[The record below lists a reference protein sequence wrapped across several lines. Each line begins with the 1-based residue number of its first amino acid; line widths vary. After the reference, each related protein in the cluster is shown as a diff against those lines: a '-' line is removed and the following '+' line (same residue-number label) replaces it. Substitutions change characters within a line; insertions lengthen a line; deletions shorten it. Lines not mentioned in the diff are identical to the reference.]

1 MMTKEHQKEYAK
13 ERYQKNKEHIKECSK
28 EWRKNNIEHK
38 KEYDKEYYQKNKESL
53 TKRILTWRENNIE
66 RYEAQRKKRRNTE
79 RGFMRTLWQSIK
91 DSGRDNSFKD
101 FDDFYNHWLE
111 QKKIYGMKC
120 PATGVEMTTKSLF
133 NKKEKYKRCET
144 NISKD
149 RILSWMGYSHQNL
162 IFTTWAYNKRKGSVT
177 PKLAKAFLRTVK
189 ERYGTDEMERSDA
202 KWDKK

>member
-1 MMTKEHQKEYAK
+1 MKKEYYLKNKEGILKQQKEYK
-13 ERYQKNKEHIKECSK
+13 LKNKEKIRERQK
-28 EWRKNNIEHK
+28 KNDK
-38 KEYDKEYYQKNKESL
+38 KRYQQNKESL
-53 TKRILTWRENNIE
+53 TKQILTWRENNIE

-91 DSGRDNSFKD
+91 DGDRDNSFKD

-120 PATGVEMTTKSLF
+120 PATGVEMTTKVLF
-133 NKKEKYKRCET
+133 NEKGKYKRCKT

-162 IFTTWAYNKRKGSVT
+162 IFTCWNYNRAKNSLT
-177 PKLAKAFLRTVK
+177 PKLAKAFLRIVK
-189 ERYGTDEMERSDA
+189 ERYGTDEHS
-202 KWDKK
+202 